1 MAYTSLERSINAR
14 KQPRDKKGRWVT
26 TGARLRAAI
35 GAFKGKSKK
44 RENINVNNLRAIGGN
59 DDGTA
64 IRAYVTNNDFA
75 DYGIKEGDV
84 VEIDSSN
91 GELLTAQIDKDFL
104 RRKGIDPDLAHD
116 LPEDVAD
123 RPQNIEDVNISK
135 ASELD
140 KEMALGELTD
150 EEDAEFRKEREAEP
164 LAKLPPALA
173 EQAKTGEEVSEVVEE
188 AVKGKKSFSDGLR
201 DLKDF
206 LNLPKGTKV
215 RKKGPK
221 GTEGD
226 FKRFVKGEDGK
237 WYNASRKTGKQV
249 GKPLTSKQVRDEVS
263 NSLDA
268 SSPLEVVDEFDKTP
282 FRDLD
287 AEKAREEAPKLKD
300 VNQSPLNLDDD
311 DEIIFE
317 EDEPKVYPEEPARPL
332 EQPTEENIEEKEEA
346 EQNYEEPEEAQDK
359 VPLSEIEALGTAEE
373 YVEDFGGFT
382 PSQEQTNALNAIVRG
397 EYQTVVNALAGS
409 GKTTTLV
416 AAAKA
421 INRERPDSRVL
432 SLQFNKKNQLEA
444 EKRMPKANTMARTT
458 NSLAYQELTK
468 DQKAA
473 MSGRKGFVAS
483 GDKAIAKL
491 KNYDEMPLFGENIT
505 PPTVANIVDKIVG
518 RFSNSDDKEIKRKH
532 VLAAVA
538 KYRPEDKPDLM
549 PDNKVVAKLL
559 DYANDYWR
567 DVQRGSNPKYDKDA
581 KKYEGKR
588 VRIKHDHAVKMWS
601 LSEPDLSEYEVNGK
615 KVDVVFFDEAQDTNA
630 AVASVV
636 KNQKN
641 VQIVHVGDP
650 NQAIYE
656 WRGAVNALKNASKEA
671 DVELP
676 LTMVRR
682 FGPELAGPSNAA
694 LNLLG
699 ADARVRGVG
708 EGGELVDRESIP
720 FGPDEDTVII
730 VRSNAGGLSE
740 IQKQLEEGRSVGVLP
755 VFKNDLE
762 KAIYTLKWLSD
773 TDFDSR
779 GPSPKTPDGRDADS
793 EDFAGL
799 RTMKDVRDLIAI
811 DKDSRAS
818 KWIDL
823 LGRIGNNDWEAG
835 LKEVEENVLP
845 NLKVLKDD
853 ESGTSNLVSKDITG
867 AIGEESTL
875 LDNNGALQNYR
886 ISDDGN
892 IEVYGDFQGASA
904 KIDADT
910 DFKSLLKEK
919 GFRWNREGKFWG
931 KYMPNSDD
939 EQRASFLSDL
949 SRRIPEGMKPQ
960 EEEDPTYDVRVTTT
974 HRMKGLEADNV
985 IIGEDFPEPKEAI
998 AEGGEDG
1005 GTTTETKMPSLEEL
1019 RTIYVAVTRAREK
1032 MALGKLSWLSEYQG
1046 RDGLKAAN
1054 EAMDR
1059 DPDVG
1064 AESWNMPELREVT
1077 FSPSDMLDD
1086 DDFDFDDDIDIPDVD
1101 EDDIPS
1107 DFDRPIRTTRRTAV
1121 EDLDPDEDTFFVDP
1135 DTGKNVRLEDSE
1147 GLENDEVLLIGTD
1160 EAGDVYEKTFRKG
1173 NRVSRLEF
1181 GEPKR
1186 EEEKDATP
1194 VPETPAPTPTP
1205 AAPKQKA
1212 VPGKTAADIKVGDEL
1227 YDDEGNPIG
1236 TVTNAKK
1243 GRTKSGIDVVSVE
1256 HDGSDKKITYA
1267 KDEPV
1272 DARTP
1277 EKKATPEQ
1285 EKEDAEKLVEDLRAD
1300 NVPEDSLPVEYTKTP
1315 TFVETWTETQNGTY
1329 SKYVNGERWNVKQ
1342 NKDGTITL
1350 RPRTNP
1356 EIGTK
1361 KYDSWDE
1368 LEADFPN
1375 RVSDSD
1381 ARNIERL
1388 REFFEPYDEDGSLA
1402 KYIDIYKNRDQDP
1415 ALFDVLVDQIA
1426 RNDRFQD
1433 AVEDGD
1439 VAPAAV
1445 AARLSR
1451 VKKTGDDVLPP
1462 ERRRNTPAPIEDL
1475 DEVDERVKRELEDE
1489 RRRREEDERRRQ
1501 ELERDAT
1508 ETEDDYEEV
1517 IDDAEEVDP
1526 PGTDPEPEDIDD
1538 DIYTNV
1544 PDGFEPTPAGLIPS
1558 DLERYDDGVST
1569 VDRTPFRAEDIQ
1581 EAKGSGSPEDIKAKL
1596 LEYYPD
1602 SGIAS
1607 DGSIVVHRKTYK
1619 EENGPAKGQDVT
1631 VQIKVKETDDNKM
1644 MLIFDVNVDGRD
1656 EQYIHYSPRN
1666 SFASLVGVGGKSQQS
1681 RGIENILNKYIE
1693 RPDEEFDL
1701 AANPEKERRLYG
1713 GAYGGIRRLRKAN
1726 AEKIAEAGKGDTDL
1740 KLRTPEE
1747 HALIMLSGRNQQ
1759 LNTDDNLFWQQRRG
1773 EVPSFYKAFNDGD
1786 QEAAARIFASYV
1798 GTLPNTRE
1806 QKERAYAFMENSM
1819 REKFPNA
1826 NEEQMAAFLS
1836 SVKRRLTS
1844 GRGTDSSRPMVTHV
1858 DRDNKQLAVGDIVE
1872 WSNNEGEVSRGRIT
1886 ALRAVENPN
1895 DGKYTFSDYA
1905 EVEFKGKKL
1914 PEALNTNNMKLS
1926 DDQNSEL
1933 GEFAHWIR
1941 EEDLALRRF
1950 AKRPD
1955 IGYDS
1960 KYNVFYRKA
1969 DNKIV
1974 KDFEGRTQGELDEIE
1989 TELAKFNTEEERDK
2003 DLPDFDPEEVEPKE
2017 TIPYKPSEPVSDNT
2031 KEVLKDLY
2039 DQLRFRKDY
2048 FEDTEEKRDV
2058 ESRTKEA
2065 IDGEITAAEFEKL
2078 ILDYR
2083 NLFSNAQVY
2092 KSTPR
2097 PKQTSNGETGASA
2110 NVSRLN
2116 PGSQSISRVSPDDA
2130 STQIREGTFGDA
2142 VAPIKGDKTKGV
2154 VRPTDEAKQKV
2165 EELKAGG
2172 EDLYNKAVKRFDEK
2186 YGDKV
2191 EKLQREVFNLSEE
2204 KEDAR
2209 MEYVQASDSPG
2220 PVPEAVEKRFRK
2232 ASENLVRKQQELS
2245 NLFRNSV
2252 KEELEELGVEFN
2264 VLNLDKYLKQ
2274 LTRPFGEFSPQMDV
2288 DLKSSSSFKKSIDD
2302 ALQFIPR
2309 SLIQQMQATL
2319 ESEGRIIRVS
2329 KSNDGRGHFGEYEDG
2344 EYSLRL
2350 SNKGKTLFPEESGAG
2365 VHGNNALHELW
2376 HFIQRTNP
2384 DVSTAEAAYLFSRAR
2399 KVDADGNEFFEYRKL
2414 PGYNKEFGLVTDM
2427 SNPYSSKTY
2436 QRKNP
2441 NLINNPEE
2449 AATEVGTTMFES
2461 IFGTENDIFTR
2472 GRGRHAVGR
2481 DENGKA
2487 VIYREPESESGV
2499 VPSLNMKKGY
2509 YNPEDGKW
2517 YEDAAFT
2524 NPLNIVYE
2532 AGRPVGSFDQDA
2544 VNFMLG
2550 LMLASGR
2557 GAE

>member
-44 RENINVNNLRAIGGN
+44 RENVNVNNLRAIGGN
-59 DDGTA
+59 DDGTK
-64 IRAYVTNNDFA
+64 IRAYVTNNDFS

-84 VEIDSSN
+84 LEVNSSN

-104 RRKGIDPDLAHD
+104 RRKGIDPDVAHD

-123 RPQNIEDVNISK
+123 RPQNIEDLNITK

-173 EQAKTGEEVSEVVEE
+173 EQAKTGEKVSDIVEDS
-188 AVKGKKSFSDGLR
+188 AKPKKSFSDGLR

-215 RKKGPK
+215 REKGPS

-226 FKRFVKGEDGK
+226 WKRFIKGEDGK
-237 WYNASRKTGKQV
+237 WYKASNKTGKQV
-249 GKPLTSKQVRDEVS
+249 GKPLTNKQIRREVS
-263 NSLDA
+263 DTVPG
-268 SSPLEVVDEFDKTP
+268 SPLEVVDEFDKTP
-282 FRDLD
+282 FRDLE

-317 EDEPKVYPEEPARPL
+317 DDEPKVYPEEPARPL
-332 EQPTEENIEEKEEA
+332 EQPTEDNAEEKEKA

-359 VPLSEIEALGTAEE
+359 IPVSEIEALGTPDE

-397 EYQTVVNALAGS
+397 GYRTVVNALAGS

-421 INRERPDSRVL
+421 LNRERPESRVL

-444 EKRMPKANTMARTT
+444 EKRMPKQNTMARTT

-473 MSGRKGFVAS
+473 MNGRKGFVAS

-491 KNYDEMPLFGENIT
+491 KGYDEMPLFGENIT
-505 PPTVANIVDKIVG
+505 SPTVANIVDKIVG

-549 PDNKVVAKLL
+549 PDNKVVQKLL
-559 DYANDYWR
+559 DYANDYWK
-567 DVQRGSNPKYDKDA
+567 DVQRGSNPKFNKETG
-581 KKYEGKR
+581 KYEGKR

-601 LSEPDLSEYEVNGK
+601 LSDPDLSEYEVNGK

-656 WRGAVNALKNASKEA
+656 WRGAVNALKNASKDA

-708 EGGELVDRESIP
+708 EGGEIVDRDSIP

-730 VRSNAGGLSE
+730 VRSNAGGLGE
-740 IQKQLEEGRSVGVLP
+740 IQRQLEEGRSVGVLP

-762 KAIYTLKWLSD
+762 KAIYTLKWLKD

-811 DKDSRAS
+811 DKDSRAA

-823 LGRIGNNDWEAG
+823 LNKIGNNDWEKG
-835 LKEVEENVLP
+835 LQEVEENVLP

-853 ESGTSNLVSKDITG
+853 DSGTSNLISKDITG
-867 AIGEESTL
+867 TVGEEATL
-875 LDNNGALQNYR
+875 LDSNGALQNYR

-919 GFRWNREGKFWG
+919 GFRWNREGKFWN
-931 KYMPNSDD
+931 KYMPNADD
-939 EQRASFLSDL
+939 EQRAGLLTEISN
-949 SRRIPEGMKPQ
+949 RIPEGMKPR
-960 EEEDPTYDVRVTTT
+960 EEEDPTYDVRITTT

-998 AEGGEDG
+998 TEGGEDG
-1005 GTTTETKMPSLEEL
+1005 GTKTETKMPSLEEL

-1032 MALGKLSWLSEYQG
+1032 MALGKLAWLRDFQG
-1046 RDGLKAAN
+1046 KDGVEPAN
-1054 EAMDR
+1054 NAMDR

-1064 AESWNMPELREVT
+1064 AEAWNMPELKEAT
-1077 FSPSDMLDD
+1077 FSPADMLDD
-1086 DDFDFDDDIDIPDVD
+1086 DEFDFDDDDIDAPDLEVD
-1101 EDDIPS
+1101 DEPS
-1107 DFDRPIRTTRRTAV
+1107 DFDRPVRTTRRTAV

-1181 GEPKR
+1181 GEPER
-1186 EEEKDATP
+1186 QEETTP
-1194 VPETPAPTPTP
+1194 VAEKPTPAPETPAPKKKATPT
-1205 AAPKQKA
+1205 
-1212 VPGKTAADIKVGDEL
+1212 KTAADIKVGDEL
-1227 YDDEGNPIG
+1227 YDEEGNPIG
-1236 TVTNAKK
+1236 TATNVKK

-1300 NVPEDSLPVEYTKTP
+1300 NVPEDSLPVQYTKTP

-1356 EIGTK
+1356 DIGTT
-1361 KYDSWDE
+1361 KYDSWEE

-1375 RVSDSD
+1375 RVSASD
-1381 ARNIERL
+1381 DRNIERL
-1388 REFFEPYDEDGSLA
+1388 REFFEPYDEDGSISR
-1402 KYIDIYKNRDQDP
+1402 YIDIYKNRDQDP
-1415 ALFDVLVDQIA
+1415 ALFDVLVDQVA

-1439 VAPAAV
+1439 VPPAAV

-1462 ERRRNTPAPIEDL
+1462 ERRRATPIPMDDL
-1475 DEVDERVKRELEDE
+1475 DDVDERVRRELEDE

-1508 ETEDDYEEV
+1508 ETEDDYEKELEDVEEV
-1517 IDDAEEVDP
+1517 ETPAPQADVDAE
-1526 PGTDPEPEDIDD
+1526 D

-1544 PDGFEPTPAGLIPS
+1544 PDGFEPTPAGLIPE
-1558 DLERYDDGVST
+1558 DLVRFDDGGT
-1569 VDRTPFRAEDIQ
+1569 TIDRTPFKAEDIQ
-1581 EAKGSGSPEDIKAKL
+1581 EAKGTGSPEDMKAKL
-1596 LEYYPD
+1596 LEFYPD
-1602 SGIAS
+1602 SRIAS

-1619 EENGPAKGQDVT
+1619 DEEGPAKGKDVT
-1631 VQIKVKETDDNKM
+1631 VQIKVKETDDKKM
-1644 MLIFDVNVDGRD
+1644 MLVFDVDIDGRE

-1666 SFASLVGVGGKSQQS
+1666 SFAALVGVGGKAQQS
-1681 RGIENILNKYIE
+1681 RGIENLLNKYIE

-1701 AANPEKERRLYG
+1701 ADNPEKERRLYG
-1713 GAYGGIRRLRKAN
+1713 GAYGGIKRLRKAN
-1726 AEKIAEAGKGDTDL
+1726 AENIAETGKNDTDL

-1773 EVPSFYKAFNDGD
+1773 EVPSFYKAFDEGD
-1786 QEAAARIFASYV
+1786 QEAAARLFASYV
-1798 GTLPNTRE
+1798 GTLPNTPE

-1826 NEEQMAAFLS
+1826 NEEQMSAFLS
-1836 SVKRRLTS
+1836 SVKSRIS
-1844 GRGTDSSRPMVTHV
+1844 GGRGTDASRPMVTHV

-1872 WSNNEGEVSRGRIT
+1872 WTNNEGQVSRGRIT

-1926 DDQNSEL
+1926 DDQSSEL
-1933 GEFAHWIR
+1933 GEYSHWIR
-1941 EEDLALRRF
+1941 EEDLALRRL

-1955 IGYDS
+1955 IGYDP
-1960 KYNVFYRKA
+1960 KYNVFYHKG

-1974 KDFEGRTQGELDEIE
+1974 KDFEGRTQEELDEIE

-2003 DLPDFDPEEVEPKE
+2003 DLPDFDPEEVEPKK
-2017 TIPYKPSEPVSDNT
+2017 TIPYKPSEPVSDDT
-2031 KEVLKDLY
+2031 RAILEDLY
-2039 DQLRFRKDY
+2039 DTLRFRTDY
-2048 FEDTEEKRDV
+2048 FEDTEEKRDI
-2058 ESRTKEA
+2058 ESQVKKA
-2065 IDGEITAAEFEKL
+2065 IDGEITAAEFEELVTK
-2078 ILDYR
+2078 YR
-2083 NLFSNAQVY
+2083 DLYSKAQVY

-2097 PKQTSNGETGASA
+2097 PKQTSGGETGASA
-2110 NVSRLN
+2110 DVSRLN

-2130 STQIREGTFGDA
+2130 SAQIREGTFGDA
-2142 VAPIKGDKTKGV
+2142 VAPIKGNKTKGV

-2165 EELKAGG
+2165 EVLKAGG
-2172 EDLYNKAVKRFDEK
+2172 EDVYNKAVKRFDEK

-2191 EKLQREVFNLSEE
+2191 DKLQKEVFALSEA
-2204 KEDAR
+2204 KESAR
-2209 MEYVQASDSPG
+2209 REYTQSANRPG
-2220 PVPEAVEKRFRK
+2220 PSTGPEKKYRK
-2232 ASENLVRKQQELS
+2232 ASEQLANKQQELS
-2245 NLFRNSV
+2245 NLFRNSI

-2274 LTRPFGEFSPQMDV
+2274 LKRPFGELSPQMDV

-2309 SLIQQMQATL
+2309 SLIQQMQANL

-2329 KSNDGRGHFGEYEDG
+2329 KSNDGRGHFGEYEDNQ
-2344 EYSLRL
+2344 YSLRL
-2350 SNKGKTLFPEESGAG
+2350 ANKGKTLFPEESSGVQG
-2365 VHGNNALHELW
+2365 VHGSNALHELW

-2384 DVSTAEAAYLFSRAR
+2384 DISTAETAYLFDRAR
-2399 KVDADGNEFFEYRKL
+2399 KVDADGNEFFDFKKL

-2441 NLINNPEE
+2441 NLINNPQENANE
-2449 AATEVGTTMFES
+2449 LGTTMFES
-2461 IFGTENDIFTR
+2461 IFGTENDLFIR

-2517 YEDAAFT
+2517 YEDAAYT

-2532 AGRPVGSFDQDA
+2532 VGRPVDSFDQDA
-2544 VNFMLG
+2544 VNFMIG
-2550 LMLASGR
+2550 LILAAGR
-2557 GAE
+2557 KAE